1 MNACNVVSSFLIC
14 MSCAS
19 GTKDCETDVLC
30 INVCVQVFIYIMWH
44 TIYYILLCSSPV
56 CTYVYMCMCVCVHIR
71 TTYTAYVWLHDC
83 LPFPPMNGMHAGDL
97 PVVAEEFD
105 TTLNIRDGYI

>member
-30 INVCVQVFIYIMWH
+30 IDVCVQVFIYIMWH
-44 TIYYILLCSSPV
+44 IIYYVYTTLQYSPV
-56 CTYVYMCMCVCVHIR
+56 R
-71 TTYTAYVWLHDC
+71 A
-83 LPFPPMNGMHAGDL
+83 
-97 PVVAEEFD
+97 
-105 TTLNIRDGYI
+105 

>member
-30 INVCVQVFIYIMWH
+30 IDVCVQVFIYIMWH
-44 TIYYILLCSSPV
+44 IIYCVYTTLQSSPV
-56 CTYVYMCMCVCVHIR
+56 CTYVCMYVCIYIQRIQH
-71 TTYTAYVWLHDC
+71 TGGSMTAYLS
-83 LPFPPMNGMHAGDL
+83 PQ
-97 PVVAEEFD
+97 
-105 TTLNIRDGYI
+105 